1 MRRLAADHDVT
12 IIAIGHDP
20 QPGEWEL
27 FGRPVVN
34 VPIGSHSRGDI
45 LRAVRRSVR
54 IAGRRGVPDVA
65 HGLWAGVTGLAAGMI
80 GRRYRVPSVVSLCG
94 GELTALGEIG
104 YGGGLTRGGRALARA
119 ALAVPTTTTAATEW
133 VRQHARR
140 AGARIDELVPLG
152 ADRTRFTV
160 GPSDTPSAHIV
171 HVASLNRVKDQ
182 FLALDAFA
190 RVRTARP
197 DATLTIAG
205 VDTMDGE
212 HAAYAARLGVA
223 GSVRLLGFVP
233 PDRLP
238 ELYRSATLHLNTS
251 WHEAGPLAVLE
262 AAMCGVPTVGTRV
275 GHVADL
281 AALAEPA
288 AVAVGRDPAH
298 VADGILRLLADPAQR
313 ARLGGRA
320 AAWANAHDADHTAAA
335 FAAIYRRLTARS
347 SSTRAASSGEG
358 PRPRR

>member
-1 MRRLAADHDVT
+1 MTV
-12 IIAIGHDP
+12 IAIGHDP

-27 FGRPVVN
+27 FGCPVVN
-34 VPIGSHSRGDI
+34 VPIGRHSRGDI
-45 LRAVRRSVR
+45 IHAVHRSVR
-54 IAGRRGVPDVA
+54 IAGRRGVPDLA
-65 HGLWAGVTGLAAGMI
+65 HGLWAGVTGLAAGLI
-80 GRRYRVPSVVSLCG
+80 GRRYRIPSVVSLCG
-94 GELTALGEIG
+94 GELAALGVIG
-104 YGGGLTRGGRALARA
+104 YGGGLSRGGRVLARA

-133 VRQHARR
+133 VRQHAQR
-140 AGARIDELVPLG
+140 AGAAIDELVPLG
-152 ADRTRFTV
+152 ADRARFTV
-160 GPSDTPSAHIV
+160 GPSDEPSAHV
-171 HVASLNRVKDQ
+171 VQVASLNRVKDQ

-190 RVRTARP
+190 RVRAERP
-197 DATLTIAG
+197 DATLTLAG
-205 VDTMDGE
+205 VDTMGGA
-212 HAAYAARLGVA
+212 HAAHAATLGIA

-233 PDRLP
+233 PDQLP
-238 ELYRSATLHLNTS
+238 ELYRSATVHLNTS
-251 WHEAGPLAVLE
+251 WHEAGPLAVVE

-281 AALAEPA
+281 AALDEPA
-288 AVAVGRDPAH
+288 AIAVGRDPAQ

-335 FAAIYRRLTARS
+335 FGAIYRRLTARS